1 MSLPRTS
8 HNIKKLGG
16 NYQEHF
22 ITINKNYLNDTTQLA
37 NSITHEIYHYV
48 DDLMG
53 KPSMEGS
60 NKDWSE
66 VNNIAEL
73 ADPLCLSSK
82 DYIHK
87 KLKYLLFGTKSESS
101 LSENE
106 SDFLE
111 KETDHCWENR
121 NYYTKPS
128 EMFVRFQNMKR
139 WLISE
144 GQMKSMNDKV
154 EEKHLDYLFKKD
166 FYDLC
171 FKKQLDF
178 PVLMIFM
185 NMRET
190 SGMNKIISKTK
201 SEPNKNA

>member
-1 MSLPRTS
+1 MKIIFSGAEVGSNRTLLEGQ
-8 HNIKKLGG
+8 KV
-16 NYQEHF
+16 E
-22 ITINKNYLNDTTQLA
+22 
-37 NSITHEIYHYV
+37 
-48 DDLMG
+48 LMG
-53 KPSMEGS
+53 LNFWGLRKRGLP
-60 NKDWSE
+60 K
-66 VNNIAEL
+66 
-73 ADPLCLSSK
+73 
-82 DYIHK
+82 
-87 KLKYLLFGTKSESS
+87 T
-101 LSENE
+101 
-106 SDFLE
+106 
-111 KETDHCWENR
+111 
-121 NYYTKPS
+121 
-128 EMFVRFQNMKR
+128 KR